1 LVPFEEFGVVYLE
14 VDDVIEAY
22 AEIFECS
29 EQAARDQLRSQPA
42 LESACGRPI
51 QWAAYGRAD
60 IALQAAVLAHGI
72 AETQPFIDGNKR
84 AAVVGMELFLNYNGY
99 ELAASDDE
107 LLEWVLALSDKLSPE
122 QFGDLIRPRVVPVV
136 DL

>member
-1 LVPFEEFGVVYLE
+1 MPFEEFGVVYLE
-14 VDDVIEAY
+14 LDDVIGAY

-29 EQAARDQLRSQPA
+29 EQVARDQLRSQPA

-51 QWAAYGRAD
+51 QWATYGQAD

-107 LLEWVLALSDKLSPE
+107 LFEWILALSDKLSPE